1 TTPAFPEYITYRYA
15 NRLVYVGPAR
25 TYEAA
30 LDIAQKEFAELA
42 NVPRDRISF
51 NIVAT
56 IKKESHFVRISQTAW
71 LALVMR
77 QQSGGV
83 IDIFV
88 LPDPSLPPTYL

>member
-1 TTPAFPEYITYRYA
+1 
-15 NRLVYVGPAR
+15 VGWSSQ
-25 TYEAA
+25 AA

-71 LALVMR
+71 SALVMR

-88 LPDPSLPPTYL
+88 HPDPSLPPTYLSTAMDMMQEHTAQLDAVHT